1 MTDQP
6 LDGVNRP
13 GEFWDAKYQRTDY
26 FYGVR
31 PNAFLADQDY
41 RFNPG
46 SRILCIGDGEGR
58 NGVWLAEQG
67 HNVTSVDVSPRA
79 LQKCA
84 ELAMRRGVFL
94 RTECADLR
102 DWDWPAER
110 FDAVVAIYLHLLPDY
125 RRAVH
130 HSAICAL
137 KQEGLFLLEAFHKD
151 QLGNSSGGPKRAEL
165 LYTADELRLD
175 FENHA
180 DVLLAEDIAVDLDE
194 GPGHSGAAAV
204 TRLLA
209 RKS

>member
-1 MTDQP
+1 MTDRP

-13 GEFWDAKYQRTDY
+13 GEFWDAKYHRTDY

-31 PNAFLADQDY
+31 PNAFLVDQDY
-41 RFNPG
+41 RLDPG

-84 ELAMRRGVFL
+84 ELAMQRGVFL

-102 DWDWPAER
+102 VWDWPTER
-110 FDAVVAIYLHLLPDY
+110 FDAVVAIYLHLLPEY
-125 RRAVH
+125 RQPVH
-130 HSAICAL
+130 RSAFGAL
-137 KQEGLFLLEAFHKD
+137 KQGGHFLLEAFNKS
-151 QLGNSSGGPKRAEL
+151 QLGNTSGGPKNIDL
-165 LYTADELRLD
+165 LYMAEELKSDFPGSDILIAQDLD
-175 FENHA
+175 
-180 DVLLAEDIAVDLDE
+180 VDLDE
-194 GPGHSGAAAV
+194 GPGHTGQAAV

-209 RKS
+209 RRR

>member
-13 GEFWDAKYQRTDY
+13 GEFWDAKYHRSDY

-31 PNAFLADQDY
+31 PNAFLVDQDY
-41 RFNPG
+41 RLDPG

-84 ELAMRRGVFL
+84 ELAMQRGVFL

-102 DWDWPAER
+102 DWHWPTER
-110 FDAVVAIYLHLLPDY
+110 FDAVVAIYVHLLAEY
-125 RRAVH
+125 RKPVH
-130 HSAICAL
+130 LAAINSL
-137 KQEGLFLLEAFHKD
+137 KPGGLFLLEAFNKN
-151 QLGNSSGGPKRAEL
+151 QLGNGSGGPKKVDL
-165 LYTADELRLD
+165 LYTADELRED
-175 FENHA
+175 FPEA
-180 DVLLAEDIAVDLDE
+180 EILSAEDLEIELDE
-194 GPGHSGAAAV
+194 GPGHSGRAAV

-209 RKS
+209 RRR